1 MLLMMLA
8 GWINKEQQH
17 MIEYL
22 RDMNICTGRYIATV
36 GLILQV
42 FDYDSGLKERL

>member
-22 RDMNICTGRYIATV
+22 REEKWPAPQKLV
-36 GLILQV
+36 QFL
-42 FDYDSGLKERL
+42 